1 MADNNVIE
9 AVLRERGGKGAARR
23 TRREGLVPGVI
34 YGGKQ
39 EPITI
44 AIDFPTLQRT
54 LKQNPQF
61 LSTIY
66 TIKVDGQEHMVLPR
80 DMQLDALTDFPI
92 HIDFLRLTGDSEISV
107 TVPVVF
113 ENEDASPGV
122 KRGGV
127 LNVVRH
133 EVELYAKADSIPKS
147 IVVDLA
153 GTDIGD
159 SIHISHVT
167 LPEGTRPGDQRPR
180 LHHRDRRR
188 AVRHGRGRRCRRRR
202 R

>member
-92 HIDFLRLTGDSEISV
+92 HIDFLRLTGDSR
-107 TVPVVF
+107 
-113 ENEDASPGV
+113 DQRDRA
-122 KRGGV
+122 GGV
-127 LNVVRH
+127 R
-133 EVELYAKADSIPKS
+133 ERRC
-147 IVVDLA
+147 LA
-153 GTDIGD
+153 GCQAWRC
-159 SIHISHVT
+159 
-167 LPEGTRPGDQRPR
+167 PQ
-180 LHHRDRRR
+180 RR
-188 AVRHGRGRRCRRRR
+188 APRG
-202 R
+202 